1 MKVLIDGE
9 EVECLNNVKVIY
21 EEGDEN
27 HEELHVTLNNE
38 GQVLDVV
45 DEEGRVEKT
54 YWALVSHLAE
64 ECH

>member
-27 HEELHVTLNNE
+27 GDELHVTLNGE

-45 DEEGRVEKT
+45 DPKGGVRKT
-54 YWALVSHLAE
+54 YWALISHLAE